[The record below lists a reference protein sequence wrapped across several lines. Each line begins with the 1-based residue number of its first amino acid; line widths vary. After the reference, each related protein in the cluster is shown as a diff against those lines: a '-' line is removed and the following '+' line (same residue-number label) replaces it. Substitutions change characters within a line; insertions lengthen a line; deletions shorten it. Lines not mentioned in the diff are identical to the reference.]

1 VYNVGSFG
9 LRKLNNSCR
18 EHLAETV
25 KGPVIEMLAKD
36 WRHWLASKV
45 FIGIG
50 NGLAQ
55 TSLVIYNSEIAPP
68 RIRGF
73 LLATWAWTFS
83 VGGFIA
89 TVGLQI
95 LAEVSNYDDT
105 EASVLMI
112 PVLPPG
118 GLSEDHL
125 HRVGVYWNLCYIPSV
140 LARDRV

>member
-1 VYNVGSFG
+1 VYNAGTFG
-9 LRKLNNSCR
+9 LRKLNNSYSG
-18 EHLAETV
+18 HPAKTV
-25 KGPVIEMLAKD
+25 KGTVIEMLAKD

-83 VGGFIA
+83 FGGFIA

-95 LAEVSNYDDT
+95 LSEVSNYDDT
-105 EASVLMI
+105 EALVLMNL
-112 PVLPPG
+112 VLPPG
-118 GLSEDHL
+118 RLFEDHL
-125 HRVGVYWNLCYIPSV
+125 HRVGVYWNFCNIPSL